1 MKSLRSLFAALSLL
15 SALQGTALAQSPPQE
30 QKATPATQDNVV
42 TYTSMGAFNS
52 CILMTKLDQ
61 SAAKSIEV
69 SAAMMSNVLLLK
81 HGGLVPEN
89 PAPKVPSPLSFEQLM
104 NGSAI
109 NIMAAI
115 KSTCFD
121 KLSKVNQDF
130 ITTNLLNAEG
140 SGNKNIKK

>member
-1 MKSLRSLFAALSLL
+1 VKSVKTFFAALSLMSL
-15 SALQGTALAQSPPQE
+15 LQGTALAQSSPQE
-30 QKATPATQDNVV
+30 QNATPATQDNVV
-42 TYTSMGAFNS
+42 TYTAMGAFNS

-109 NIMAAI
+109 NIMVSI

-121 KLSKVNQDF
+121 KLSKANQEF
-130 ITTNLLNAEG
+130 ITTNLSNAEG
-140 SGNKNIKK
+140 SGNKTVKK